1 MDNKRGGG
9 GRGLVSGVGGGGGG
23 SKAEKC
29 LPEPNYSKHTI
40 TPLHLGLHFNTF
52 ITING

>member
-9 GRGLVSGVGGGGGG
+9 GGGLYPGWEEGGG